1 MDTLKRMDVE
11 HVEVQLEFEIYIYIY
26 ICKRVLYARNKSR
39 EVIIAAST

>member
-26 ICKRVLYARNKSR
+26 VRGYFML
-39 EVIIAAST
+39 VINHERS

>member
-11 HVEVQLEFEIYIYIY
+11 HVEVQLEFEIYIY